1 MNIPYPQN
9 CPRSGTLPFKSGLLY
24 RLLLVA
30 AICVAGEGMVFAQRA
45 QDSPVFKDYVA
56 PDELPRLR
64 RSDHLYQIWQTF
76 LISRKASAGDVLA
89 QHELGLRYF
98 VGIGVQAD
106 TAKAAIWIT
115 KAAEQNLREARFNL
129 GLLTYYGWGIP
140 WDPFETYRHLLY
152 SASHGMLDAQY
163 FLSIFHIEN
172 LVVPR
177 YLDSARVWAQM
188 AADGGHKSAGELL
201 AFIDEQIKAQR
212 AGADASAD
220 TSGSAA
226 FAAAGAPLGGGQPA
240 LPVFVDFKPD
250 TSYGEGLG
258 TLLKSAL
265 ERAGPEMKQAL
276 GMSQMLDKAS
286 ETDSATFEAVLRAA
300 DAGSPEALALLGR
313 SYENGTGVNS
323 DPVLAS
329 FYYVRAIRMDSPRAP
344 RLLWSLLQRD
354 GFVTELRSR
363 AEKNDPAAM
372 FAWAGMVA
380 LGFNGLLVQ
389 QGAQITEDQAFRF
402 LQDASA
408 GGHIPSMIELGLCFY
423 SGRWTTPDGD
433 SALVQWEMARNA
445 GSREAEIRIV
455 VSHVREASGGWLAET
470 DIELLHEA
478 VLEGSVLAEVALG
491 YCYETGTGVS
501 ESFSEAVRL
510 YRAGYRRG
518 SRDAYRAL
526 RRLHDQIRPEEER
539 FALVD

>member
-1 MNIPYPQN
+1 
-9 CPRSGTLPFKSGLLY
+9 
-24 RLLLVA
+24 VA
-30 AICVAGEGMVFAQRA
+30 ALGFLVVGTVFAQR
-45 QDSPVFKDYVA
+45 QEESPVFKNYKA

-76 LISRKASAGDVLA
+76 LISRRASAGDVLA

-98 VGIGVQAD
+98 VGVGVQAD
-106 TAKAAIWIT
+106 TAKAAIWIK
-115 KAAEQNLREARFNL
+115 KAADQNLREAKFNL

-140 WDPFETYRHLLY
+140 WDPFETYRLLLFC
-152 SASHGMLDAQY
+152 ASHDMQDAQY

-172 LVVPR
+172 LVRPR
-177 YLDSARVWAQM
+177 SLDSARVWAQM
-188 AADGGHKSAGELL
+188 AADGGHKAAKELL
-201 AFIDEQIKAQR
+201 TFIDEQIEIQQGS
-212 AGADASAD
+212 AGAEASPDTSASAV
-220 TSGSAA
+220 
-226 FAAAGAPLGGGQPA
+226 FAAAGAAPGGGQPA
-240 LPVFVDFKPD
+240 LPVFVDFEPD
-250 TSYGEGLG
+250 TSQGEGLG

-276 GMSQMLDKAS
+276 GMSQMLDQKT

-313 SYENGTGVNS
+313 GHENGTGMAP

-329 FYYVRAIRMDSPRAP
+329 LYYVRAIRMDSPRAP
-344 RLLWSLLQRD
+344 QLLWSLMRSD
-354 GFVTELRSR
+354 GFVAELKSR

-389 QGAQITEDQAFRF
+389 QGAMITEDQALRF
-402 LQDASA
+402 LQEASD
-408 GGHIPSMIELGLCFY
+408 GGHVPSLIELGLCYY
-423 SGRWTTPDGD
+423 SGRWTSPDVD
-433 SALVQWEMARNA
+433 SALALWEEARSG
-445 GSREAEIRIV
+445 GSREAEVRIV
-455 VSHVREASGGWLAET
+455 VSRVREASGGKLAEA
-470 DIELLHEA
+470 DIQLLQEA

-491 YCYETGTGVS
+491 YCYETGIGVS

-526 RRLHDQIRPEEER
+526 RRLHDQIRPEEDG